1 MTETENSD
9 QEGIYPNNNIP
20 TRQKEK
26 HLRCRPEFPI
36 TKKYI
41 KTGGGYYYYYY

>member
-20 TRQKEK
+20 IRQKEK
-26 HLRCRPEFPI
+26 HLHCRPEFQI

-41 KTGGGYYYYYY
+41 KRGGGY